1 MRLRRW
7 WCALRGHHLG
17 ASVLDTTAA
26 GRRMGVAWCS
36 TCHASL
42 ELE

>member
-7 WCALRGHHLG
+7 WCALRGYHVG
-17 ASVLDTTAA
+17 ASLLDTP
-26 GRRMGVAWCS
+26 RPDDVWSVAWCS